1 MDKPTK
7 ILVVDDEPD
16 IVEFLRTLLESEDY
30 AAISAEN
37 GEQGLAKI
45 KEEKPNLII
54 SDAVMPKMDGFHL
67 LDALRKG
74 ASEFSEI
81 PVLMLTSAGRTYDKK
96 VHAGN
101 IAVDR
106 DADDYLDKPVNP
118 ERLLFK
124 VKKLIFRHD
133 TL

>member
-1 MDKPTK
+1 LEKKTK

-16 IVEFLRTLLESEDY
+16 IVEYLRTILESEGY
-30 AAISAEN
+30 SVVSAED

-54 SDAVMPKMDGFHL
+54 SDVVMPKMDGFQL
-67 LDALRKG
+67 LDALRKE
-74 ASEFSEI
+74 APELSKI
-81 PVLMLTSAGRTYDKK
+81 PVLMLTSAGRTYDKET
-96 VHAGN
+96 HAED

-106 DADDYLDKPVNP
+106 DADDYLDKPISAD
-118 ERLLFK
+118 RLLFK
-124 VKKLIFRHD
+124 VKKLLFRHD